1 MKYMIHTCN
10 ARLWY
15 VQQYLK
21 PSLEKQGIKE
31 SNIKIWLDEE
41 NKGNLA
47 STLESF
53 SSLPKSGYTW
63 HLQDDVII
71 CSDFK
76 ERTENLEQDLCAGF
90 CSIYDSSKYYGPCR
104 PSVMWYSFQCYK
116 IPNAYAHQFV
126 KWVQQKDEEQDS
138 KYFVQ
143 ISNNMFDD
151 YLFKE
156 FLKEK
161 HSNDI
166 GLNVYPNLVENID
179 FLIGGST
186 LVKREEM
193 MVSEYFMEPSLVC
206 RLADEIMQ

>member
-21 PSLEKQGIKE
+21 PSLLQQGIKE

-41 NKGNLA
+41 NKGNLT

-53 SSLPKSGYTW
+53 SSLPKTGYTW
-63 HLQDDVII
+63 HLQDDVIV

-76 ERTENLEQDLCAGF
+76 EKTEKLEHGLCAGF
-90 CSIYDSSKYYGPCR
+90 CSIYDHSKIYGPCS
-104 PSVMWYSFQCYK
+104 PKLMWYSFQCYK
-116 IPNAYAHQFV
+116 IPNKYAHQFV

-143 ISNNMFDD
+143 ISNNMYDD

-156 FLKEK
+156 FLIEK
-161 HSNDI
+161 HPEDI
-166 GLNVYPNLVENID
+166 GFNVMPNLVDNID
-179 FLIGGST
+179 FLLGGST
-186 LVKREEM
+186 IVKRDEIITA
-193 MVSEYFMEPSLVC
+193 EYFMEPKLVC
-206 RLADEIMQ
+206 EMIDKIMH